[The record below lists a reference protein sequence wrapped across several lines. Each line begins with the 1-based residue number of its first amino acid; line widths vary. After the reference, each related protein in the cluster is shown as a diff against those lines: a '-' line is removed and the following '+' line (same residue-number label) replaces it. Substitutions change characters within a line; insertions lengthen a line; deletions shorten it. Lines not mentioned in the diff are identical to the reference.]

1 MIEGWGTCHIEITG
15 ELLQR
20 IRFHRI
26 WTPYIQ
32 VIKASHIGEK
42 DFFQCL
48 VRSPKLS
55 PGYHGQMNF
64 IIIDFHDVN
73 SDFKFQKDIDT

>member
-1 MIEGWGTCHIEITG
+1 MDDDWGTCHIEVAG
-15 ELLQR
+15 ELLER
-20 IRFHRI
+20 ILYTDLWHI
-26 WTPYIQ
+26 I
-32 VIKASHIGEK
+32 VHKATHIGG
-42 DFFQCL
+42 DNFYQCL
-48 VRSPKLS
+48 VESPKLP